1 MTFEVNKNNID
12 VEGFSNGLKMTTIN
26 LLSNPQN
33 KVLPPQINQ
42 ILEQKN
48 YLLWITIS

>member
-33 KVLPPQINQ
+33 KVLPPPNKPNSRTEK
-42 ILEQKN
+42 LSVMD
-48 YLLWITIS
+48 YH